1 MDRVEGERVK
11 FVVLKRLEYDNK
23 IRILLGSTIS

>member
-23 IRILLGSTIS
+23 IRRPQEY